1 MYNYT
6 LEELKE
12 LREDTL
18 EDYKS
23 ATERITRDEHQH
35 DYIDKL
41 KHDLEYI
48 EEEIDRRIGER
59 G

>member
-12 LREDTL
+12 LREETL

-23 ATERITRDEHQH
+23 ATERITRDEEQH
-35 DYIDKL
+35 DHIDKL
-41 KHDLEYI
+41 KCDLEYI

-59 G
+59 